1 MATGDGSHFAFVV
14 QIFQMITPIA
24 VTGGL
29 VYTALQFRAYRK
41 AQYVANFTK
50 LVELQMQLR
59 RMRVD
64 NPRLARV
71 HSHDVEGLN
80 GEEEIQF
87 YFLNLMQMSVFEIVW
102 FSHRNGQLPDDYF
115 MSWVNRMK
123 KINAEESFRNAMR
136 KSSTKI
142 FHDQFEAYLRD
153 LTRTQR
159 AQDRKGHTQ
168 EL

>member
-1 MATGDGSHFAFVV
+1 MSALALTAMLL
-14 QIFQMITPIA
+14 QMITPIA
-24 VTGGL
+24 IAAGL

-41 AQYVANFTK
+41 AQHVANFTK
-50 LVELQMQLR
+50 LVELQMELR
-59 RMRVD
+59 KMRVE

-71 HSHDVEGLN
+71 HGHDIEGLA

-115 MSWVNRMK
+115 NSWVHRMK
-123 KINAEESFRNAMR
+123 IINQEPSFRSAIR
-136 KSSTKI
+136 KSSMKI

-153 LTRTQR
+153 LTKTHR
-159 AQDRKGHTQ
+159 D
-168 EL
+168 